1 MRAAIVVTAAF
12 AVAQALGDAQM
23 TIFAVFGTIVL
34 LVFTDFGGPWR
45 TRLRAYLLLAG
56 AGAVLVTLG
65 TLCSN
70 EPWLAASA
78 MAVVGFAALFTGILN
93 GAFAAASTGAIIAFV
108 LPVMVPAAA
117 AEIPER
123 LAGWGLA
130 SGAAIAAAMLL
141 WPRRP
146 HSRVRASA
154 ADACRALADL
164 VDASGSGDAEAFAQ
178 RRAATSA
185 AVTAT
190 RRTFVGTPYRPTG
203 STGPT
208 AALGHLVEDIAWVSS
223 FVAAPAPPPPAGA
236 SASPAPLAAPAA
248 PAPPAFPDERDAVR
262 DAVAQVVRAA
272 ASVLTGGDERPDL
285 ARLERVRAG
294 VAAAFMGRVTAWR
307 AGRDEQLAHELAEA
321 FQLRFLS
328 YATWQLGS
336 DALRAVGR
344 PAPDPDEPIAE
355 RVHPA
360 RAGLRVALAGARQVA
375 GAHASMRSVWLRN
388 SVRGAV
394 GLALAV
400 LVGQLADVQHGFW
413 VVLATLSVL
422 RSQLFSTGAT
432 ILQALAGTA
441 AGIVVGGLLLALVG
455 TDETVLWIA
464 FPLATLLAAYAP
476 RVFSFA
482 AGQAAFSFLVLVF
495 FNLIQPVGWEV
506 GLVRAEDI
514 VIGTAISLVVGLLL
528 WPRGA
533 AAVLRSSLA
542 AAYDASATY
551 LSETVRDVLD
561 DRPASELDRV
571 RRAAVA
577 ASQRLDDTFR
587 QFLAERSS
595 GRLGFE
601 QLCTLVAGVTRVRRS
616 AHTLRVGHALLPL
629 APILDGSPWLMGE
642 RALLERETAALGD
655 WYAALGAA
663 VGDDTAPPAPRG
675 EDEGHDRRLRLV
687 GPAGT
692 AVGDDEL
699 LPSLAIAW
707 AHEHVVHL
715 RALEPHLVAAAGALA
730 RDR

>member
-1 MRAAIVVTAAF
+1 MRAAIVVTAVF
-12 AVAQALGDAQM
+12 AVAQALGDAQ
-23 TIFAVFGTIVL
+23 TTVFAVFGTIVL

-56 AGAVLVTLG
+56 AGAPLVALG
-65 TLCSN
+65 TLCSGD
-70 EPWLAASA
+70 PWLAAGA
-78 MAVVGFAALFTGILN
+78 MALVGFAALFAGILN
-93 GAFAAASTGAIIAFV
+93 GAFAAASSGAIIAFV
-108 LPVMVPAAA
+108 LPVMVPATA

-146 HSRVRASA
+146 HSRVRASTA
-154 ADACRALADL
+154 AACDALADL
-164 VDASGSGDAEAFAQ
+164 VEASGSGDAEAFAQ
-178 RRAATSA
+178 RRADAAA
-185 AVTAT
+185 AVVAA

-208 AALGHLVEDIAWVSS
+208 AALGHLVEDLAWVSS
-223 FVAAPAPPPPAGA
+223 FVAAPGGAAAAAAPPA
-236 SASPAPLAAPAA
+236 
-248 PAPPAFPDERDAVR
+248 PAFPDEHAAVR
-262 DAVAQVVRAA
+262 DAVAQVARAA
-272 ASVLTGGDERPDL
+272 ASVLTGGGEQPDL
-285 ARLERVRAG
+285 ARLERVRAD
-294 VAAAFMGRVTAWR
+294 VAAAFMARVAAWR
-307 AGRDEQLAHELAEA
+307 AGRDEQLARELAEA
-321 FQLRFLS
+321 FRLRFLS

-344 PAPDPDEPIAE
+344 PAPDPDEPVAE

-360 RAGLRVALAGARQVA
+360 AAGMRAALAGARQVA

-422 RSQLFSTGAT
+422 RSQAFSTGAS
-432 ILQALAGTA
+432 IAQALAGTA
-441 AGIVVGGLLLALVG
+441 AGIVAGGLLLALVG

-514 VIGTAISLVVGLLL
+514 AIGTAISLAVGLLL

-533 AAVLRSSLA
+533 AAVLRSSVS

-551 LSETVRDVLD
+551 LAETVRDVLD

-616 AHTLRVGHALLPL
+616 AHTLRAGHALLPL
-629 APILDGSPWLMGE
+629 PPILDGSPWLMGE
-642 RALLERETAALGD
+642 RALLERETAALGA

-675 EDEGHDRRLRLV
+675 EEEPDDRRLRLV
-687 GPAGT
+687 SPAGT
-692 AVGDDEL
+692 GVREDEL

-707 AHEHVVHL
+707 AHEHLVHL
-715 RALEPHLVAAAGALA
+715 RTLEPHLVAAAGGLV